1 MRYGA
6 WVAWLLAASFAM
18 PAQAQG
24 TDEERDAEIA
34 RLRETVDRLVQRIEV
49 LESEREGA
57 PEAPEVRAVPPAAP
71 PPTPAASAPPA
82 PEAWSGVADTP
93 AMPMPV
99 PEQSPLPAHPSFS
112 EDELA
117 TSRVDNELAP
127 GEDGQEGFFPV
138 RGTSTWLRLSGYAKA
153 GRHGRHR

>member
-49 LESEREGA
+49 LNPSAWVHPRRQKCEPS
-57 PEAPEVRAVPPAAP
+57 P
-71 PPTPAASAPPA
+71 PP
-82 PEAWSGVADTP
+82 
-93 AMPMPV
+93 
-99 PEQSPLPAHPSFS
+99 
-112 EDELA
+112 
-117 TSRVDNELAP
+117 
-127 GEDGQEGFFPV
+127 
-138 RGTSTWLRLSGYAKA
+138 
-153 GRHGRHR
+153 RHRPRQRIADQ